1 MYLLATMLLRATQIF
16 FFSAKV
22 VATVDGEVAAEG
34 QIKFAMIDTNKK
46 A

>member
-1 MYLLATMLLRATQIF
+1 LRLEAEFLAFKLGMGK
-16 FFSAKV
+16 AKV